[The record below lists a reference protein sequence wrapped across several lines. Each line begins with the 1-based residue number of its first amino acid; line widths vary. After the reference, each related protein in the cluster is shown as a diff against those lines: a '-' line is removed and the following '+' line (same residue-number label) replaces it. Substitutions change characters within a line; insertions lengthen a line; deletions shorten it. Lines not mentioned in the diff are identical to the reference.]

1 MSVAQCNKNSFAKR
15 IFKMAQKQFY
25 IDGGFSTN
33 ADSELVG
40 NLSMTGH
47 IIPTVDSNGTTGYDL
62 GSPTFKWRDLY
73 LSQGSLY
80 IDGQK
85 VIESD
90 AGTIIVQADEDQ
102 SLTTKVSGSAVLTL
116 QSDTTVSMAATL
128 QMAAGKKITDAA
140 GEAVEFGDKV
150 DMDNN
155 QIINVGAPT
164 ADGHA
169 TNKSYV
175 DSLVNGIA
183 TDAITEGDTEIE
195 IADLGTGTVGI
206 TVDGVQRLALSGGG
220 AAFTVPVSVNGE
232 NLSTNANVLTQ
243 KQAAE
248 AAAAADATAK
258 ADAAKAEAIAHA
270 ESYADT
276 AEADAKTYAD
286 GIVAT
291 ATTSLQSYADT
302 AETDAVSTANAYT
315 DTAVA
320 GLVDSAP
327 GVLDTLNELAAALN
341 DDANFASTVTTN
353 IATAKSEALA
363 YTDGQIAALDFN
375 NVAGGIAVTGGAL
388 NLGAN
393 SDLELSGSSEV
404 SYSGATIVGED
415 PDAAGNPAVCASS
428 FRPTASVSNLNLRP
442 NAGGAID
449 LDGGDVTYGGTGI
462 VGDDPDN
469 AGNPTVCAST
479 FRPSNG
485 VTDLN
490 LRPGT
495 GGAVT
500 FGGNVLEG
508 VSTPVAGTDAVN
520 KTYADAGDAATLASA
535 NAYTDQEVAALIDS
549 APGALDTLNELAAA
563 MGDDANFAATTTTA
577 IATAKSEAI
586 STASADATSK
596 ADAAQTAAI
605 SAASADATSKA
616 NAAQSAAEATAAA
629 DATSK
634 ANAAQ
639 AAAEA
644 TVAAANYFNA
654 LTQSHGSPVV
664 VTAAQADSTSAVTI
678 DLGVTGLEFAQV
690 YVNRQLLR
698 PTEMTNYNKST
709 GDCTFAVGV
718 LSTDDELEIVGFSIS

>member
-90 AGTIIVQADEDQ
+90 SGTIIVQADEDQ

-128 QMAAGKKITDAA
+128 QMAAGKKITDAS

-248 AAAAADATAK
+248 AAAAADATSK

-664 VTAAQADSTSAVTI
+664 VTATQADSTTAVSI

-690 YVNRQLLR
+690 YLNRQLLR
-698 PTEMTNYNKST
+698 PTEMTNYNKAT
-709 GDCTFAVGV
+709 GTCTFAVGV